1 MFSLALSRHDCNTE
15 NEDDSWKQIEN
26 SLRRRLD
33 IKEVRGRTS
42 TGADSPP
49 WLQDA
54 IRDQSND
61 TRVYS
66 FSAIAVPRVGDS
78 DEDDS
83 GSQESRELRKEI
95 AKLREQNRG
104 LQTQLKDA
112 VSSVKTFH
120 SQQRKLY
127 DGFKILRSKYDDL
140 KADSAVTMWEYIP
153 SKIKG
158 FEELGETNISIFE
171 SSTRIGDY
179 TIGELL
185 GEGQFADVKLAT
197 SSKSSR
203 KLAVKIMRKDR
214 VHSVQALKRIH
225 NEIAVLRKADH
236 ENIVKFHDVIL
247 STKYV
252 YLFVEQGGDDL
263 FDFFDKH
270 LKGVDHRT
278 AREIILGITLP
289 IAYLHDMQICHRDLK
304 PENVL
309 LKIVP
314 GKEIQSADI
323 QICDFGLCCQKVK
336 PHSRS
341 LSEFCGSPGF
351 FAPEMVLGGGKY
363 NGLAVDVWSIGCI
376 LLELTLGHDVFCKS
390 WMSAYDFEII
400 QRPSAFEDS
409 IHEAVENLN
418 LDSMNA
424 HMEDFIKQL
433 LVIDPEC
440 RASSE
445 SLLECAWFDD
455 HHMVGKKRRFQ
466 SESMQSIDLET
477 KMVHISDFKT
487 DGDGSEPNSPIFAFG
502 LADEDGEG
510 VGSMP
515 VPMPM
520 AEAKSDGSIM
530 DIVQSGNGMASSY
543 NSSDNDL
550 AALSSAKSR
559 IMNTSSPNAA
569 EAKADGRS
577 RQDSAMSSTSSN
589 AGGNKGKVEA
599 TTDKFNNSLSL
610 RARRHFGS
618 QGISVNTEVAK
629 KYSSVARVTGQ
640 SAIRREERDG
650 GDSGSPLL
658 NEMSAPRPVRT
669 SSMNSD
675 ELDSPPVHPLSI
687 NLPPIDPATPS
698 LRSAKKTLAKGS
710 VLLRGV
716 GGPGLITEATS
727 PMTPDKKSP
736 TTWKNEEGGIRR
748 SYSEDSSGGG
758 GSSSVGGAKE
768 E

>member
-1 MFSLALSRHDCNTE
+1 MFSLALVRQDADFGS
-15 NEDDSWKQIEN
+15 EDDARVQFQHLEET
-26 SLRRRLD
+26 LRRRLN
-33 IKEVRGRTS
+33 IKEQHLRSSG
-42 TGADSPP
+42 GDSPP
-49 WLQDA
+49 WLLEA
-54 IRDQSND
+54 MRDQSD
-61 TRVYS
+61 DVRVYS
-66 FSAIAVPRVGDS
+66 CPAVLPSRVTDS
-78 DEDDS
+78 DEDDTG
-83 GSQESRELRKEI
+83 GSEVRNLKAEI
-95 AKLREQNRG
+95 AKLKEQNRG
-104 LQTQLKDA
+104 LQTQLKEA
-112 VSSVKTFH
+112 ISSVKTFH

-127 DGFKILRSKYDDL
+127 DGFKILRAKYDDL

-158 FEELGETNISIFE
+158 FEELGDTNISVFE

-179 TIGELL
+179 TIGGLL

-197 SSKSSR
+197 SSKNH

-247 STKYV
+247 STKFV

-278 AREIILGITLP
+278 AREIILGISLP
-289 IAYLHDMQICHRDLK
+289 IAYLHDMLICHRDLK

-309 LKIVP
+309 LKITP
-314 GKEIQSADI
+314 GKEIQSSDI
-323 QICDFGLCCQKVK
+323 QICDFGLCCQRVK

-351 FAPEMVLGGGKY
+351 FAPEMVTGGGNY

-376 LLELTLGHDVFCKS
+376 LLELTLGHDIFCKS

-418 LDSMNA
+418 FDGMTA

-433 LVIDPEC
+433 LVIDPER

-466 SESMQSIDLET
+466 SESMQSIDLES
-477 KMVHISDFKT
+477 KMVSDFKA

-502 LADEDGEG
+502 LTDEDVDGA
-510 VGSMP
+510 SAP
-515 VPMPM
+515 IPMPL
-520 AEAKSDGSIM
+520 AEAKSDGSNGSM
-530 DIVQSGNGMASSY
+530 DIVQGGGGNMGMSSSFNSSENDLQALHNMKNRMMNSSPSSEAKQESRARADSTVSVSSTVSGNGV
-543 NSSDNDL
+543 
-550 AALSSAKSR
+550 KTKTEP
-559 IMNTSSPNAA
+559 TS
-569 EAKADGRS
+569 
-577 RQDSAMSSTSSN
+577 
-589 AGGNKGKVEA
+589 
-599 TTDKFNNSLSL
+599 DKFNNSLSL
-610 RARRHFGS
+610 RARRHFGP
-618 QGISVNTEVAK
+618 QGISVNTDVAK
-629 KYSSVARVTGQ
+629 KYSSVAIATETRG
-640 SAIRREERDG
+640 ERSS

-658 NEMSAPRPVRT
+658 NEHISRPVRLS
-669 SSMNSD
+669 SSMQAD
-675 ELDSPPVHPLSI
+675 DDTPPPLSL

-710 VLLRGV
+710 ILLRGV
-716 GGPGLITEATS
+716 GGPVVEATS

-736 TTWKNEEGGIRR
+736 NMMR
-748 SYSEDSSGGG
+748 SYSDDSRTD
-758 GSSSVGGAKE
+758 GAKE